1 MALPT
6 LFLATILRQ
15 CTYKVP
21 VCVSPPPSHTHPMKI
36 LRIPMLHI
44 RHKPIYMAEHSF
56 LKFRIRRLLNLDPFS
71 VTFSVFPRFPNSA
84 IRALHLSF
92 WARQQQQS
100 VTVCQRQN
108 CNCDTRQLP
117 SMAPH
122 ARERHAP
129 VYKTPP
135 PPPIPPP
142 LHVFIIYIFP
152 PRGTLFLSFRY
163 FYISCTLRSAV
174 TCLGNIFFSVVFFI
188 CFLQYG
194 K

>member
-1 MALPT
+1 MGLPCPLST
-6 LFLATILRQ
+6 EYSKTMYLLGTIA
-15 CTYKVP
+15 P
-21 VCVSPPPSHTHPMKI
+21 SPPNENPAYTHI
-36 LRIPMLHI
+36 DIT
-44 RHKPIYMAEHSF
+44 HKSIYLVQHSF
-56 LKFRIRRLLNLDPFS
+56 LKFRVRRLLNLDPFS

-92 WARQQQQS
+92 WPRQQQQS

-142 LHVFIIYIFP
+142 LHVFIICILP
-152 PRGTLFLSFRY
+152 PG
-163 FYISCTLRSAV
+163 AP
-174 TCLGNIFFSVVFFI
+174 
-188 CFLQYG
+188 CF
-194 K
+194 